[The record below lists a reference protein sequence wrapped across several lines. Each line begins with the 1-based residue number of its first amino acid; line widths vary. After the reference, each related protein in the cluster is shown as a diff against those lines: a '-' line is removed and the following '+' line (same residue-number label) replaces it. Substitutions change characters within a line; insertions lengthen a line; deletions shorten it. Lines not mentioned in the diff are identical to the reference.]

1 MKLLVGLG
9 NPGKKYEN
17 TRHNVGF
24 IVLNAMALKFS
35 TRLPD
40 GQVSNFQFSNK
51 FKALIFKYKA
61 NLFAKPQTF
70 MNDSGVAVKNLSTH
84 YNLQHTNLYVVHDDL
99 DLTLGSYKIQF
110 GKGPKVH
117 NGLLSIEEELGTSD
131 FWRVRIGVDN
141 RDPNNR
147 IPGDEYVLQNFTKE
161 EIEIR
166 DKIIAEITIK
176 LFKLLAEK

>member
-1 MKLLVGLG
+1 
-9 NPGKKYEN
+9 
-17 TRHNVGF
+17 
-24 IVLNAMALKFS
+24 
-35 TRLPD
+35 
-40 GQVSNFQFSNK
+40 
-51 FKALIFKYKA
+51 
-61 NLFAKPQTF
+61 